1 MRPMSPVPARLLAAT
16 LAMVAT
22 PAAHAGGPGFLW
34 PAASGTC
41 ATTLQAC
48 IDSAPNTA
56 TIEIG
61 TNAPIDETISLL
73 NRSLTITAAPG
84 AKPQFAAGRTL
95 FASAT
100 GASGGSLRLIGLA
113 FTDGYAGYACSG
125 AGTGTV
131 EMRGVRMTRT
141 VGGAPAYLSAQ
152 ASSGCVM
159 TATIEGNR
167 IDAAPASLNSGLV
180 QVGASGATLNA
191 YVAHNRI
198 TQNDASNGDGA
209 GILVDLTSA
218 GTGTVRV
225 FANEIRG
232 TFGRAGVSFSEG
244 LFSSTASTY
253 TAIALNNVA
262 ICTGSSGFGTGIGF
276 VVANGTIDGTAV
288 NNTTTGCGRGI
299 TALRWNTGTPTSRVN
314 GYVVNN
320 LVTALNQGLT
330 FTPDLTPAL
339 VNDNNLLN
347 APSLANVSLGSAT
360 QSSPARLVAAL
371 APRLR
376 ADSPAVDAADA
387 TFLANTL
394 IDSGLPLTDADGLRR
409 SKGVRADIGAYE
421 AGDISALHVASAAN
435 AASAHVSL
443 LDLAATNG
451 QSSARVYA
459 TRNFGTSGPFS
470 PEPFGAYY
478 AGGRWALFHENF
490 AAINAG
496 LKWNVFVAANGA
508 GAFTHAGTSAN
519 TTLWHTTVDNAATN
533 GYPNRIV
540 LATHNWTAQPSY
552 IAHPIGI
559 YYSGSG
565 GSGRWNVATVD
576 HAALPTASAFN
587 LYAQPA
593 SPNAFRL
600 EAVAGTNR
608 VVIDHPLVNGVRCAV
623 IHATRII
630 PSTGSGTLD
639 GFDIDYSSSDGIWGL
654 FSTSAYPAGTAFNI
668 LIDPAQV
675 FDCTDRIF
683 ANGFD

>member
-1 MRPMSPVPARLLAAT
+1 MRPMSPVTTRRLAAT
-16 LAMVAT
+16 LAMVAAS
-22 PAAHAGGPGFLW
+22 AAQAGGPGVLW
-34 PAASGTC
+34 PAASGSC

-56 TIEIG
+56 IIQIA
-61 TNAPIDETISLL
+61 TNAPIDESISLL

-84 AKPQFAAGRTL
+84 TKPQFAAGRTL

-113 FTDGYAGYACSG
+113 FSDGYAGYACSG

-131 EMRGVRMTRT
+131 EMRDLRMTRT
-141 VGGAPAYLSAQ
+141 IGGAPAYLSAQ

-191 YVAHNRI
+191 YVAHNRLA
-198 TQNDASNGDGA
+198 QNDASTGDGA

-225 FANEIRG
+225 FANEVRG
-232 TFGRAGVSFSEG
+232 TFGRAGISFSEG

-253 TAIALNNVA
+253 TAIAVNNVA

-288 NNTTTGCGRGI
+288 NNTTTGCARGI
-299 TALRWNTGTPTSRVN
+299 TALRWNTGTPASRVN

-320 LVTALNQGLT
+320 LVSALTQGLT
-330 FTPDLTPAL
+330 FTPDLTPSL
-339 VNDNNLLN
+339 FNDNNLLN

-360 QSSPARLVAAL
+360 LSSPARLVAAL

-387 TFLANTL
+387 TFLANTI

-409 SKGVRADIGAYE
+409 SKGGGADIGAYE
-421 AGDISALHVASAAN
+421 SGDVSALHVASASN

-451 QSSARVYA
+451 QAGARVFA
-459 TRNFGTSGPFS
+459 TRNFGTSGPYS
-470 PEPFGAYY
+470 AEAFGAYY
-478 AGGRWALFHENF
+478 AGSRWALFHESF
-490 AAINAG
+490 ATIAAG
-496 LKWNVFVAANGA
+496 LKWSVFVAASGA
-508 GAFTHAGTSAN
+508 GAFIHTGTAAN
-519 TTLWHTTVDNAATN
+519 TDAWHTTIDNGATN
-533 GYPNRIV
+533 GYANRIV
-540 LATHNWTAQPSY
+540 FVTHNWTAQPSY

-565 GSGRWNVATVD
+565 SGGRWNVGTVD
-576 HAALPTASAFN
+576 HAALPANNAFN

-600 EAVAGTNR
+600 DAPVGGNR

-630 PSTGSGTLD
+630 PATGSGTPD
-639 GFDIDYSSSDGIWGL
+639 GFDVDYDTDSERWGL
-654 FSTSAYPAGTAFNI
+654 FSVSPYPAGTAFNV